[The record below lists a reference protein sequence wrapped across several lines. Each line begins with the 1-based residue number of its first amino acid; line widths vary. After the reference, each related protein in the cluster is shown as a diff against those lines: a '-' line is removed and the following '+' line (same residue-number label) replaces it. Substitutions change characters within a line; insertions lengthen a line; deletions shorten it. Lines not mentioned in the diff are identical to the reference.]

1 MRDGL
6 KVFDVAH
13 VTFKLRNSL
22 SAGPANYVFAYGYSG
37 VRLLVANWDGRGGDG
52 IGVYDPSSHAFKLRD
67 ALSPG
72 AANHV
77 FVRGAPGVLPVIGN
91 WDGK

>member
-1 MRDGL
+1 M
-6 KVFDVAH
+6 
-13 VTFKLRNSL
+13 
-22 SAGPANYVFAYGYSG
+22 
-37 VRLLVANWDGRGGDG
+37 RLLVGNWDGRGGDG